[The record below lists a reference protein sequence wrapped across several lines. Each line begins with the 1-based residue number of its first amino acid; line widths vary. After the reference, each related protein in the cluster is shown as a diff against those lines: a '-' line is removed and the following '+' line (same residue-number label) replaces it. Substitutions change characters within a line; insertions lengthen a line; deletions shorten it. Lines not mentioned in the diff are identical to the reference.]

1 MSMDLSDVFWES
13 GSLSQNCHCPFASCL
28 LLLLFRLYNG
38 MSSLLFVGV
47 MELSAAYDM
56 AGWLPWLA
64 VSALGVE
71 KCIGGVCGQ
80 LSPLSNSE
88 ESLPLAEV
96 APVSLEPV
104 SLFLDL
110 SVVAEP
116 ELLSSVP
123 LELVPILLSGIEPTL
138 GILS

>member
-1 MSMDLSDVFWES
+1 MDLSDIFWES
-13 GSLSQNCHCPFASCL
+13 GSLSQNCHSLLGNCL
-28 LLLLFRLYNG
+28 LLLVFRLYNG
-38 MSSLLFVGV
+38 MSNLLFVAV

-64 VSALGVE
+64 VSVLGVE
-71 KCIGGVCGQ
+71 KCIGGVGGQ
-80 LSPLSNSE
+80 LSLLSNSE

-104 SLFLDL
+104 LLFLDL
-110 SVVAEP
+110 SVVDEP

-123 LELVPILLSGIEPTL
+123 LELAAILLSGTEPIS